1 MIDCEYIVCEII
13 EDQKVEYCEIVEDQ
27 NVEITEDQKVEI
39 IEDQKVADINMLKS
53 SIIASDAISK
63 LDLTGDKLRVIAM
76 LSNVKN
82 YENLSKRSLI
92 KKLIK

>member
-1 MIDCEYIVCEII
+1 
-13 EDQKVEYCEIVEDQ
+13 
-27 NVEITEDQKVEI
+27 
-39 IEDQKVADINMLKS
+39 MLKS

-63 LDLTGDKLRVIAM
+63 LDLTEDELRIIAM
-76 LSNVKN
+76 LSGVKN